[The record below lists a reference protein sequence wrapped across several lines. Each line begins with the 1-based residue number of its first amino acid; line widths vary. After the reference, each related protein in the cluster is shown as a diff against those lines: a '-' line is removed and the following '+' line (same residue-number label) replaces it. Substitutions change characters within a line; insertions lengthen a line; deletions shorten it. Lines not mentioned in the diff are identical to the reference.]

1 MVVHGWPGSQQGRLL
16 ADGPWSSPDGPKGR
30 LRMAQRVV
38 SGCPQGRLRM
48 ARGSPFK
55 PSTDGGSSEAG
66 RRRCTIAHQ
75 DGSEGRLLEVGCLRI
90 AQPVSVLAVSSREL
104 TGPGAVDTCWAQS
117 FQVVARLRKNS
128 TTQSSRTLIILRC
141 QVPTVQI
148 PLLQLPTVQTV
159 QKTVEVVEIPQLQIL
174 DKVVDMAVA
183 MQNPLE
189 TPQLQIS
196 DMPVVFNDRCPWS

>member
-1 MVVHGWPGSQQGRLL
+1 
-16 ADGPWSSPDGPKGR
+16 
-30 LRMAQRVV
+30 
-38 SGCPQGRLRM
+38 M

-128 TTQSSRTLIILRC
+128 TTQSSRTLTILRC
-141 QVPTVQI
+141 QVPTVLAVQKPVEI
-148 PLLQLPTVQTV
+148 PLLQVPTVQTV

-174 DKVVDMAVA
+174 DKVVDMAFVC
-183 MQNPLE
+183 
-189 TPQLQIS
+189 
-196 DMPVVFNDRCPWS
+196 NDRWPWS